1 MPTDTQQTK
10 HPLSLRIVRGD
21 KNSVSISGTQFR
33 LWPPDKFILSAVL
46 VIVIFAV
53 GAYMLTLGRL
63 DKYHSQFLDQEYRL
77 ESYRQKVMRLEANL
91 IKAQELM
98 IQVAEMAGVEHNLTP
113 LTFTQDSLAS
123 EQLGVTAGLALFPRN
138 LSIPFGL
145 PLEGFISRG
154 FQDSASGQYHPGIDI
169 AVGEG
174 APALATASGEVI
186 FAGQDKIYGLTVI
199 LRHNDS
205 ITTLYGHNSKLLV
218 SVGSPIIAGA
228 RVALSGNTG
237 VSTAPHLH
245 YEVRIKNSPV
255 NPTEFLGGID

>member
-1 MPTDTQQTK
+1 
-10 HPLSLRIVRGD
+10 
-21 KNSVSISGTQFR
+21 
-33 LWPPDKFILSAVL
+33 
-46 VIVIFAV
+46 
-53 GAYMLTLGRL
+53 
-63 DKYHSQFLDQEYRL
+63 
-77 ESYRQKVMRLEANL
+77 MRLEANL

-113 LTFTQDSLAS
+113 LTFGRDSLAS

-154 FQDSASGQYHPGIDI
+154 FQDSASGQYHPGSDI

-186 FAGQDKIYGLTVI
+186 FAGEDKIYGLTVI

-205 ITTLYGHNSKLLV
+205 ITTLFGHNSKLLV
-218 SVGSPIIAGA
+218 SVGSPVIAGA

-237 VSTAPHLH
+237 VSSAPHLH
-245 YEVRIKNSPV
+245 YEIRANGKPIDPE
-255 NPTEFLGGID
+255 PFLGGAGVSPNSKLLED